1 MIHRE
6 TYPMVEEAVVPAL
19 ETLANTCIDKTTHP
33 EATFIGVTTE
43 GLEITPE
50 YVYSMGVHESM
61 MMAEDLLNGAKEF
74 VEEGR
79 VRIITRFTLNN
90 QLKLFLPKEE
100 YWERMETH
108 KKIDPTDDFRWHLTV
123 RYNEWREEPVD
134 SLVVSMSTNGV
145 DEIPEDDNYKS
156 LYEILFGNT
165 LSSYL
170 NH

>member
-1 MIHRE
+1 MIHKE
-6 TYPMVEEAVVPAL
+6 LYPMPEEAVVPTL
-19 ETLANTCIDKTTHP
+19 ETLVDSYIDKNRVP
-33 EATFIGVTTE
+33 KATFIGVTDKNIKINE
-43 GLEITPE
+43 SFIFIN
-50 YVYSMGVHESM
+50 GVNECIM
-61 MMAEDLLNGAKEF
+61 MVEDILKKARRF
-74 VEEGR
+74 DGR
-79 VRIITRFTLNN
+79 LRINTRFHLLH
-90 QLKLFLPKEE
+90 QLELFLPEE
-100 YWERMETH
+100 EIRQKSRAHQE
-108 KKIDPTDDFRWHLTV
+108 IDPKDDFRWHLTV